1 VENARARA
9 RTLRRGG
16 TAKTNC
22 GRNYARGYAGQT
34 YLRWA
39 EFLISW
45 KEAASFFLVDPAMDE
60 RGQAIRVLRR
70 TRDILVQRLSERILE
85 AEEEILAEAEGH
97 SFLSEIE
104 TIYDQIGL
112 RLVHVNQMLAHLPA
126 AEPGT
131 AEEVQ
136 PASPDLVRPG
146 SAEAPSPPQAGAA
159 AECSISS
166 FLALP
171 PPSGSRTTTGELA
184 TSALLMFA
192 VHARRGDLE
201 TGALSLESL
210 FGLSRDR
217 ALSASRVFHAH
228 CVRDASYVENAARLQ
243 NYLEAEALSRAF
255 GLMCESFGL
264 SGGESL
270 SALMW
275 WRTRTAR

>member
-1 VENARARA
+1 MN
-9 RTLRRGG
+9 
-16 TAKTNC
+16 
-22 GRNYARGYAGQT
+22 
-34 YLRWA
+34 
-39 EFLISW
+39 
-45 KEAASFFLVDPAMDE
+45 E
-60 RGQAIRVLRR
+60 REQAIRILRR
-70 TRDILVQRLSERILE
+70 TRDVLVQRLSERILE
-85 AEEEILAEAEGH
+85 AEEEILAEAEGQ

-104 TIYDQIGL
+104 TIYDLIGL

-126 AEPGT
+126 AESAP
-131 AEEVQ
+131 AEEAQ
-136 PASPDLVRPG
+136 PAAGDLLR
-146 SAEAPSPPQAGAA
+146 PSPADERATPATAA

-171 PPSGSRTTTGELA
+171 APSETRTAAGSLA

-217 ALSASRVFHAH
+217 ALAATRVFHAH
-228 CVRDASYVENAARLQ
+228 CARDASYVENAARLQ

-255 GLMCESFGL
+255 GVMCESFGL
-264 SGGESL
+264 SGGEAL

>member
-1 VENARARA
+1 MDDRA
-9 RTLRRGG
+9 
-16 TAKTNC
+16 
-22 GRNYARGYAGQT
+22 
-34 YLRWA
+34 
-39 EFLISW
+39 
-45 KEAASFFLVDPAMDE
+45 
-60 RGQAIRVLRR
+60 QAIRILRK
-70 TRDILVQRLSERILE
+70 TRDVLVQRLSERILE

-112 RLVHVNQMLAHLPA
+112 RLVHVNQMLTHLPA
-126 AEPGT
+126 T
-131 AEEVQ
+131 DSRLAEETDAASADLLRPRPADEQVQ
-136 PASPDLVRPG
+136 T
-146 SAEAPSPPQAGAA
+146 AA
-159 AECSISS
+159 ASFSECSISS

-171 PPSGSRTTTGELA
+171 APSESRTVAGNLA
-184 TSALLMFA
+184 TSTLLMFA

-217 ALSASRVFHAH
+217 ALAATRVFHSH
-228 CVRDASYVENAARLQ
+228 CTRDSSYVENAARLQ

-255 GLMCESFGL
+255 GVMCESFGL
-264 SGGESL
+264 TGGEAL

>member
-1 VENARARA
+1 MMAAIECWKPLCAAA
-9 RTLRRGG
+9 ICKYPERRQLG
-16 TAKTNC
+16 
-22 GRNYARGYAGQT
+22 
-34 YLRWA
+34 
-39 EFLISW
+39 
-45 KEAASFFLVDPAMDE
+45 SFTQSIKDMDE
-60 RGQAIRVLRR
+60 RAQAIRILRK
-70 TRDILVQRLSERILE
+70 TRDVLVQRLSERILE
-85 AEEEILAEAEGH
+85 SEEEILAEAEGH

-126 AEPGT
+126 EAAPVEEVRPAAADILQPGL
-131 AEEVQ
+131 AEERTQ
-136 PASPDLVRPG
+136 SAAST
-146 SAEAPSPPQAGAA
+146 SEF
-159 AECSISS
+159 SISS

-171 PPSGSRTTTGELA
+171 APSDAKTVAGNLA
-184 TSALLMFA
+184 TSTLLMFA

-217 ALSASRVFHAH
+217 ALAATRVFHAH
-228 CVRDASYVENAARLQ
+228 CTRDSSYVENAARLQ

-255 GLMCESFGL
+255 GVMCESFGL
-264 SGGESL
+264 SGGEAL

>member
-1 VENARARA
+1 MNQRE
-9 RTLRRGG
+9 
-16 TAKTNC
+16 
-22 GRNYARGYAGQT
+22 
-34 YLRWA
+34 
-39 EFLISW
+39 
-45 KEAASFFLVDPAMDE
+45 
-60 RGQAIRVLRR
+60 QAIRILRR
-70 TRDILVQRLSERILE
+70 TRDVLVQRLSERILD

-126 AEPGT
+126 REPAP
-131 AEEVQ
+131 AEEAQ
-136 PASPDLVRPG
+136 PAGDLLR
-146 SAEAPSPPQAGAA
+146 PSPADERAAPAA
-159 AECSISS
+159 AGGECSISS

-171 PPSGSRTTTGELA
+171 APGETRTAAGSLA
-184 TSALLMFA
+184 TSTLLMFA

-210 FGLSRDR
+210 FGFSRDR
-217 ALSASRVFHAH
+217 ALAATRVFHAH
-228 CVRDASYVENAARLQ
+228 CTRDASYVENAARLQ

-255 GLMCESFGL
+255 GVMCESFGL
-264 SGGESL
+264 SGGEAL